1 VIDSLFIGETGLVAS
16 QTNLDVISNNMANIN
31 TNGFKKNKVNFED
44 LVYRTVSESP
54 RLLGNDGYKQK
65 IGSGTNISSTEKVF
79 TDGNLI
85 QTDNPLDIAV
95 SGAGLFEVIYSNNEL
110 AYTRN
115 GSFKVNNDGLLATT
129 EGYVLSDIIS
139 VPSDAKSILIQ
150 QDGEVF
156 ADVFGQDELVS
167 IGEINIAN
175 FINNSGLDPIGRN
188 LYLSTENSGEA
199 DMGTPGDNGL
209 GVLNQGFLEASNVD
223 VTEEIVNLVLA
234 QQGFQLNAKVIQ
246 ASDDLLSIT
255 NDLYR

>member
-1 VIDSLFIGETGLVAS
+1 MIDSLFIAETGLVSS

-31 TNGFKKNKVNFED
+31 TTAFKKNAVNFED

-54 RLLGNDGYKQK
+54 NILGGNSFKQK
-65 IGSGTNISSTEKVF
+65 IGTGTHIVSTDKIF
-79 TDGNLI
+79 SDGNLI

-95 SGAGLFEVIYSNNEL
+95 SGAGLFEVIYNDNEV

-115 GSFKVNNDGLLATT
+115 GSFKVNNDGLLTT
-129 EGYVLSDIIS
+129 SDGYVLSDIIQ
-139 VPSDAKSILIQ
+139 VPPDARSLLIQ

-167 IGEINIAN
+167 IGEINITN

-188 LYLSTENSGEA
+188 LYLSTEKAGDASTGAPGE
-199 DMGTPGDNGL
+199 NGL
-209 GVLNQGFLEASNVD
+209 GLLQQGFLESSNVD

-234 QQGFQLNAKVIQ
+234 QQGFQLNARVIQ
-246 ASDDLLSIT
+246 ASDELLSIS
-255 NDLYR
+255 NELYR